1 MKKISIITSVFAGL
15 LLFVSMAYGAEFMR
29 TVTRVSGMQCA
40 SCLRVI
46 DAELRKVPG
55 VSGMTAVFRK
65 SLVTVDHEKEVTPV
79 EIAGVIKN
87 LGYQVTVVS
96 SQDIAKDKAVR
107 FQKPGF
113 GCGSGCS
120 NPGGSSPVADSWRE
134 LRRRFFKKRGRGRG
148 GFRQA
153 PESNTVEY

>member
-1 MKKISIITSVFAGL
+1 MKKVSIIASVFTGL
-15 LLFVSMAYGAEFMR
+15 LLFVSLAHGAELRR
-29 TVTRVSGMQCA
+29 TVTRVSGMQCG

-55 VSGMTAVFRK
+55 VTGMTAVFREE
-65 SLVTVDHEKEVTPV
+65 LVTVYHEQEVTPN
-79 EIAGVIKN
+79 EITGVISK
-87 LGYQVTVVS
+87 LGYQATVVS
-96 SQDIAKDKAVR
+96 SQGIPEDKAVS

-120 NPGGSSPVADSWRE
+120 NPGGSNPVADSWNE
-134 LRRRFFKKRGRGRG
+134 LRRRIFKGRSRGSG

-153 PESNTVEY
+153 PESPGR